1 MEETLTLGEEKTENA
16 EIRINP
22 VTKKKVRVV
31 KKIVK
36 KKIIRKV
43 PKRVLIASNCND
55 SSDLG
60 KVTSPNPNVQCVME
74 IEKDNVEIEGLKEAE
89 SVKKVEVSGLVASS
103 LLLGDQ
109 VCNPERIEL
118 RDGDRSCA
126 GLLDSDRNRI
136 ELQDGDRNQIEL
148 QDGDQNGIELQDGD
162 RNRIELGDGD
172 RNRSALVD
180 SFQNQDRIDLPESD
194 QKRRGFQNYDQN
206 GSALLVGSQNRIELQ
221 DGDQKLV
228 ELHESDRIRSG
239 FQNLDQN
246 RSALLDTQNLI
257 ELQDSDQ
264 NRIGLQNNDEN
275 TSALPESSQNLTE
288 SQDSNENQ
296 LELSNR
302 EHDTNS
308 TNVKEP
314 EGENGVK
321 ELVKTETDA
330 LKSQEAVS
338 ETNLPNEKMVPSR
351 LYTKHVKKIFI
362 HGLGQET
369 KEEDIRK
376 VFEEVGEVVE
386 VKVILNFKTGKKRG
400 FGFVTF
406 ASAELAN
413 LALTKYQNVEICG
426 RPCRTSAIEGID
438 TILLNNIDKKWNK
451 EHVVELLQKIGI
463 MKLDE
468 VLVVPDPDNA
478 KLNCGFAFLE
488 FETKRDAQMAYHK
501 LQNENVFGKRSNIK
515 VSWASSSVDPVE
527 EDTHNNKS
535 VYAEHIPLSWDE
547 KEVNNHFKTFGEIE
561 SIALAKNL
569 RTTKRNDFAFI
580 NYKTCEAANSCIEAL
595 TCKKSTSNSG
605 PTGQLKVSLAK
616 SIPKVKPMKTISGS
630 AVTEVSHAYQNA
642 NRSRQSHNQ
651 YQNAYQSRQSQQ
663 KSSYDS
669 YLGVYKP
676 PQKSK
681 IMIGKHEDSRNDLA
695 SSTTAELVQLL
706 REQASWKQG
715 GPSSTTGH
723 HQLSFGGK
731 QPFTEL
737 ESKSTY
743 HHDPR
748 AYHQSHLQIP
758 NVTHHRPIVNV
769 TSIPHY
775 DQQRV
780 HYESGSLKISNPDP
794 RYIQTRANYLPWK
807 QYDVPANALSDV
819 LAAKKVL
826 LLNWEHSV
834 LSMNNALLVIMLICY
849 KSVIWS

>member
-55 SSDLG
+55 CSDLG
-60 KVTSPNPNVQCVME
+60 KVTSPNPNVKCVME

-109 VCNPERIEL
+109 VYNRQPIEL

-136 ELQDGDRNQIEL
+136 ELQDGDRN
-148 QDGDQNGIELQDGD
+148 
-162 RNRIELGDGD
+162 
-172 RNRSALVD
+172 
-180 SFQNQDRIDLPESD
+180 
-194 QKRRGFQNYDQN
+194 
-206 GSALLVGSQNRIELQ
+206 RIELQ

-239 FQNLDQN
+239 FQNVDQN
-246 RSALLDTQNLI
+246 RSALSDTQNRI
-257 ELQDSDQ
+257 ELQDSNQ

-321 ELVKTETDA
+321 ELVNTETDA

-338 ETNLPNEKMVPSR
+338 ETNIANEKTVPSR

-400 FGFVTF
+400 FGFITF

-451 EHVVELLQKIGI
+451 EHV
-463 MKLDE
+463 
-468 VLVVPDPDNA
+468 
-478 KLNCGFAFLE
+478 
-488 FETKRDAQMAYHK
+488 
-501 LQNENVFGKRSNIK
+501 
-515 VSWASSSVDPVE
+515 
-527 EDTHNNKS
+527 
-535 VYAEHIPLSWDE
+535 
-547 KEVNNHFKTFGEIE
+547 
-561 SIALAKNL
+561 
-569 RTTKRNDFAFI
+569 
-580 NYKTCEAANSCIEAL
+580 
-595 TCKKSTSNSG
+595 
-605 PTGQLKVSLAK
+605 
-616 SIPKVKPMKTISGS
+616 
-630 AVTEVSHAYQNA
+630 
-642 NRSRQSHNQ
+642 SHNIIT
-651 YQNAYQSRQSQQ
+651 NLT
-663 KSSYDS
+663 KF
-669 YLGVYKP
+669 
-676 PQKSK
+676 
-681 IMIGKHEDSRNDLA
+681 
-695 SSTTAELVQLL
+695 LV
-706 REQASWKQG
+706 
-715 GPSSTTGH
+715 
-723 HQLSFGGK
+723 
-731 QPFTEL
+731 
-737 ESKSTY
+737 
-743 HHDPR
+743 
-748 AYHQSHLQIP
+748 
-758 NVTHHRPIVNV
+758 
-769 TSIPHY
+769 
-775 DQQRV
+775 
-780 HYESGSLKISNPDP
+780 
-794 RYIQTRANYLPWK
+794 
-807 QYDVPANALSDV
+807 
-819 LAAKKVL
+819 
-826 LLNWEHSV
+826 
-834 LSMNNALLVIMLICY
+834 
-849 KSVIWS
+849 

>member
-55 SSDLG
+55 CSDLG
-60 KVTSPNPNVQCVME
+60 KVTSPNPNVKCVME

-109 VCNPERIEL
+109 VYNRQPIEL

-136 ELQDGDRNQIEL
+136 ELQDGDRN
-148 QDGDQNGIELQDGD
+148 
-162 RNRIELGDGD
+162 
-172 RNRSALVD
+172 
-180 SFQNQDRIDLPESD
+180 
-194 QKRRGFQNYDQN
+194 
-206 GSALLVGSQNRIELQ
+206 RIELQ

-239 FQNLDQN
+239 FQNVDQN
-246 RSALLDTQNLI
+246 RSALSDTQNRI
-257 ELQDSDQ
+257 ELQDSNQ

-321 ELVKTETDA
+321 ELVNTETDA

-338 ETNLPNEKMVPSR
+338 ETNIANEKTVPSR

-400 FGFVTF
+400 FGFITF

-527 EDTHNNKS
+527 EETHNNKS
-535 VYAEHIPLSWDE
+535 VYAEHIPLSWGE

-580 NYKTCEAANSCIEAL
+580 NYKTCEAAHSCIEAL
-595 TCKKSTSNSG
+595 TCKKSTSNNG

-616 SIPKVKPMKTISGS
+616 SIPKVKPMKTVSGS

-723 HQLSFGGK
+723 HQPSFGGK

-737 ESKSTY
+737 ESKSIY

-769 TSIPHY
+769 TSIPRY